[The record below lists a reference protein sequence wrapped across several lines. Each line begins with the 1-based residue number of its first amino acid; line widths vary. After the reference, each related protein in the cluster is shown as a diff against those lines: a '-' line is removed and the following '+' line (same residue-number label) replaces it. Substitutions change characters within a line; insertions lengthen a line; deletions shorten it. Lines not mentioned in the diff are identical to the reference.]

1 MKRKQKN
8 KVESIL
14 NKERNVLFAYLYG
27 SFLSCDAFRDI
38 DIAVYL
44 KQVSFR
50 YLADLKIRLSKSL
63 NMPSDFID
71 ITVLNGILESE
82 DAFSLL
88 YLEKVLKDGALL
100 VNHNIKLWSDFIEDY
115 SNKFRAAEA
124 ILIEAQ

>member
-1 MKRKQKN
+1 
-8 KVESIL
+8 
-14 NKERNVLFAYLYG
+14 
-27 SFLSCDAFRDI
+27 
-38 DIAVYL
+38 
-44 KQVSFR
+44 
-50 YLADLKIRLSKSL
+50 
-63 NMPSDFID
+63 MPSDFID